1 MVKCSYK
8 CFIVLCL
15 IMIVFIYYMCRYL
28 WIFFIFWNIL
38 EKILIGG
45 SCYVFMGFI
54 LLLKKFGLVVF
65 FLYGNC
71 VWFVKMDVCV
81 DGLVEIF
88 VW

>member
-1 MVKCSYK
+1 M
-8 CFIVLCL
+8 
-15 IMIVFIYYMCRYL
+15 
-28 WIFFIFWNIL
+28 NIL